1 METSDVTPIENG
13 ETLTYFENRAQKLFE
28 SCRAVD
34 TTTIQHV
41 RKYHPD
47 PAKLAELNKPV
58 THFEIGDA
66 RLVVAREHGFE
77 SWEVFCSHVQA
88 LSEDNSVVKQF
99 ERAAD
104 AIVSGDIDTLA
115 TLLSKN
121 PALTKIRSDRMHKA
135 TLLHYIAA
143 NGVENFRQHSPG
155 NAVDI
160 CKMLL
165 KAGAEVDALAEVYN
179 GNHGSTLDLLVS
191 SVHPAKAGVQA
202 ALVEVLLDFGASVD
216 GVWHDGSPL
225 ITALAF
231 HYADAAETLA
241 RRGAAVDNIVV
252 AAGLG
257 RDDLVESFLEPDGS
271 LKRGVPLLNVPW
283 IPVNTPAENLKL
295 ALVWAAMHNRNHIVE
310 LLLSKG
316 VDPASSDKRGWT
328 ALHWAAFNGYAD
340 TVQLLIDGKAPLEAH
355 NEYGGTVLDQAV
367 WVTSHG
373 ELDEAHLDVIQ
384 LLVNCGAKIH
394 GWWLLNS
401 LHPPLDDR
409 VIQILE
415 AGKK

>member
-13 ETLTYFENRAQKLFE
+13 QTLQFFENRAQQLFE
-28 SCRAVD
+28 SCRSVD
-34 TTTIQHV
+34 TATIQHV
-41 RKYHPD
+41 KKYHPTPD
-47 PAKLAELNKPV
+47 KLAELNKPV
-58 THFEIGDA
+58 NHFGIEDA

-77 SWEVFCSHVQA
+77 NWITFYDHVEA
-88 LSEDNSVVKQF
+88 LLNENSVVSQF
-99 ERAAD
+99 ERAVD
-104 AIVSGDIDTLA
+104 AIVSGDIAILEVLLA
-115 TLLSKN
+115 TN
-121 PALTKIRSDRMHKA
+121 PELIKIRSDRAHKA
-135 TLLHYIAA
+135 MLLHYIAA
-143 NGVENFRQHSPG
+143 NGVENFRQRSPE
-155 NAVDI
+155 NAVEI

-165 KAGAEVDALAEVYN
+165 VAGAEVDALAEVYN

-202 ALVEVLLDFGASVD
+202 ALVDVLLDFGASVD

-241 RRGAAVDNIVV
+241 RRGAAIDN
-252 AAGLG
+252 
-257 RDDLVESFLEPDGS
+257 LEPDGS
-271 LKRGVPLLNVPW
+271 LKIGVPLLNVPW
-283 IPVNTPAENLKL
+283 IPVKTPLENLAL

-316 VDPASSDKRGWT
+316 VDPASADNRGWT

-340 TVQLLIDGKAPLEAH
+340 TVQLLVDWKAPLEAH
-355 NEYGGTVLDQAV
+355 NEFGGTVLDQVV

-373 ELDEAHLDVIQ
+373 ELDEAHLEVIQ

-409 VIQILE
+409 VVQILA